1 MGEVMTWVVGI
12 ILLGLSTSFYFE
24 ITGIQNITRVLVW
37 TVGLLFLMAS
47 ISDSGEKLQPF
58 TTFQNVKLW
67 VYKTCVMFLALVLI
81 YYENPVTGTVLL
93 IESIYVRKP
102 LS

>member
-1 MGEVMTWVVGI
+1 MTWVVSI
-12 ILLGLSTSFYFE
+12 LLLGLSTSFYFE
-24 ITGIQNITRVLVW
+24 LTGVQNIVKVMVW
-37 TVGLLFLMAS
+37 TVGLLFTITS
-47 ISDSGEKLQPF
+47 ISDYDDKLKPL

-81 YYENPVTGTVLL
+81 YYGNPVTGTVLL
-93 IESIYVRKP
+93 IESICVRKP